1 MCHHRYVGTLRQ
13 RGGEYGIFTTRPVGC
28 HGTHP
33 GWGDVGHP
41 GPLSRVWLPSSD
53 TGPRRRGV
61 VRRRA
66 AVYGSGI
73 GRAPCLAE
81 RKLRPPGTGGF
92 LPRPRRSSGP
102 YLGRRALLGGELDP
116 RGIPDSGGLHRHDVG
131 LRALRRRHAAGEGVT
146 TVVWRGSYRVHARF
160 AALGDVLW
168 DRVVR
173 SDPDSVGLRAVVAEG
188 SRYRAALA
196 RKVNPHEEAHPA
208 RASNVASTRARPTN
222 RGAAMSLP

>member
-53 TGPRRRGV
+53 TGTRRRGV

-102 YLGRRALLGGELDP
+102 YLGRR
-116 RGIPDSGGLHRHDVG
+116 
-131 LRALRRRHAAGEGVT
+131 
-146 TVVWRGSYRVHARF
+146 